1 MSHGVKITLP
11 DDYRNNRKPGQR
23 GDPYSP
29 YRYCLLSRYIHTRQQ
44 KGESGSSTIHCHT
57 NRKTYKSAYLGYD
70 TANLITCKAKRLVQI
85 LIAEMRLPIYS
96 AGRIGNVEVLA
107 A

>member
-1 MSHGVKITLP
+1 MSHGGKITLP
-11 DDYRNNRKPGQR
+11 DDYRNNRKPVQS

-29 YRYCLLSRYIHTRQQ
+29 YRYCLLSRYLHTRQQ
-44 KGESGSSTIHCHT
+44 KAESGCSSIHCHT
-57 NRKTYKSAYLGYD
+57 DRNTDKSAYLGDD
-70 TANLITCKAKRLVQI
+70 TANLITGKAKRLVQI